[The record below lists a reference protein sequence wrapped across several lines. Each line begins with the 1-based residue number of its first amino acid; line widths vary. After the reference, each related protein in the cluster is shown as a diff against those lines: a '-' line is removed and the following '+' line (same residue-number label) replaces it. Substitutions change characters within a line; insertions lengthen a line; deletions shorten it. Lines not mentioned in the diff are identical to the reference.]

1 MTISLTTFQ
10 NTATD
15 ITYVI
20 DVLDYLFSRS
30 TITSASSNSATLE
43 GVYAGENIF
52 ASVSGFAM
60 SGQQFNGQFSL
71 TSGVMQNIIVSV
83 NGQNLF
89 EIDTSIDIGL
99 LAQIVSDDNSGR
111 NIRAIEDF
119 LQGQQWNIQLGNGSD
134 LALDGEVVGFDNV
147 RYNLQGNDIINTGS
161 GNDNFFSGDGNDV
174 FFAGLGNDTF
184 NGGNGMDTVLFSG
197 SSSNYTLSGSQDVL
211 VTDNAFNRDGQD
223 LLVNV
228 ERLDFTDGTLA
239 LDVEAGEN
247 AGTAYRIYQAAFAR
261 TPDNGG
267 LSYWTEAIDNGM
279 SLYQVASGF
288 VHSNEFKF
296 VYGFNPS
303 NLSIVE
309 RLYENV
315 LGRQGEAAGVDYWTS
330 ELDYGYR
337 DTASV
342 LAGFSESQ
350 ENIANVSATI
360 SDGIWLY

>member
-89 EIDTSIDIGL
+89 EIDTSIDIGS

-174 FFAGLGNDTF
+174 FFAGLGSDTF

-197 SSSNYTLSGSQDVL
+197 SSSNYTLSGS
-211 VTDNAFNRDGQD
+211 
-223 LLVNV
+223 
-228 ERLDFTDGTLA
+228 
-239 LDVEAGEN
+239 
-247 AGTAYRIYQAAFAR
+247 
-261 TPDNGG
+261 
-267 LSYWTEAIDNGM
+267 
-279 SLYQVASGF
+279 
-288 VHSNEFKF
+288 
-296 VYGFNPS
+296 
-303 NLSIVE
+303 
-309 RLYENV
+309 
-315 LGRQGEAAGVDYWTS
+315 
-330 ELDYGYR
+330 
-337 DTASV
+337 
-342 LAGFSESQ
+342 
-350 ENIANVSATI
+350 
-360 SDGIWLY
+360 